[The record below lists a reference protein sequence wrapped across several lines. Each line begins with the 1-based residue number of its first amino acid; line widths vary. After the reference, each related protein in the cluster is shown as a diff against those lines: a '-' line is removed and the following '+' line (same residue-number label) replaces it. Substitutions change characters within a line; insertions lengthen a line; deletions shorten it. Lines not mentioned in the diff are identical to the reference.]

1 MPPTYGPGTRGARIM
16 SYKGAWPEIAA
27 DAYVAP
33 GSSVIGNVSLG
44 AQSSIWF
51 NCVLRG
57 DDNFIKIGDRS
68 NLQDGTVVHVDA
80 GENWNVTIG
89 NDVLVG
95 HMALLH
101 GCRLEDWAFVGMGA
115 TLMNDVVVEPY
126 GMVAAG
132 ALVTPGKR
140 VTGRTLWAGRPAK
153 PIRDL
158 TDDDIARNLEGLEH
172 YIRLAKEF
180 MKSETAGM

>member
-1 MPPTYGPGTRGARIM
+1 MPPTYPNGTCGARIM
-16 SYKGAWPEIAA
+16 SYKGAWPEIAP

-33 GSSVIGNVSLG
+33 GASVIGNVTLG
-44 AQSSIWF
+44 SESSVWF

-57 DDNFIKIGDRS
+57 DDNFIKVGDRT
-68 NLQDGTVVHVDA
+68 NIQDGTVIHVDA
-80 GENWNVTIG
+80 GEDWSVIIG
-89 NDVLVG
+89 NDVLIG
-95 HMALLH
+95 HMALIH

-140 VTGRTLWAGRPAK
+140 VKSRTLWAGRPAK
-153 PIRDL
+153 MIREL
-158 TDDDIARNLEGLEH
+158 TDEDIARNLEGLEH

-180 MKSETAGM
+180 VKSETAGS